1 MGKVMFG
8 LSVSLDGFIAD
19 KMMTYQK
26 SSPGFQAPGTAS
38 MKSRAIRSTR
48 TVL

>member
-19 KMMTYQK
+19 KNGDVSEVFAWM
-26 SSPGFQAPGTAS
+26 G
-38 MKSRAIRSTR
+38 RAMEHFHE
-48 TVL
+48 VVGEG